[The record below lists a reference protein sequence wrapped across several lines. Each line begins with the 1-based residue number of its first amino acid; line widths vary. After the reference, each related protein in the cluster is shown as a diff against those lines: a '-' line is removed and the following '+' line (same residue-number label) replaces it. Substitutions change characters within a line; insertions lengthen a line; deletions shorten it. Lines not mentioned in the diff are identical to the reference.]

1 MYMESYSKNF
11 FTDFRKNLR
20 VTEGVTLMMS
30 DTSTIT
36 RYKHVQEITMGDV
49 KKLKLNYEIIF
60 LT

>member
-30 DTSTIT
+30 DTSNIT

-49 KKLKLNYEIIF
+49 KKLKLN
-60 LT
+60 

>member
-49 KKLKLNYEIIF
+49 KKLKLN
-60 LT
+60 